1 MKQRADACA
10 AKFFRPKLVQVIEWK
25 LNSHAEVLAQ
35 PIHCCDAVVAAAMS
49 AAELLKQ
56 VLALASALHLC
67 PYRDSYDPDQRDACA
82 EFRKQFTVLHIKR

>member
-35 PIHCCDAVVAAAMS
+35 PIHCCDSVVAAAMS
-49 AAELLKQ
+49 AAELSKE
-56 VLALASALHLC
+56 VFAAVGALQLC
-67 PYRDSYDPDQRDACA
+67 SDRNKYDRDQGDACA